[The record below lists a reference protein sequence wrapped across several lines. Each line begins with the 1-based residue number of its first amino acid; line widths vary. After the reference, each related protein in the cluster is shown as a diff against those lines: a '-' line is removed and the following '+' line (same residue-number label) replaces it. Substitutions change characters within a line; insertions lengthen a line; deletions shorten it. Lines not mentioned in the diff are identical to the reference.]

1 MKSACCMLISAALL
15 MAIAPVAADTGA
27 AAGCAQSDRNVE
39 ALSLSEPWYPHSA
52 LAYCL
57 TGAVTVEFTVGTD
70 GTTGNI
76 QITDSDPAGLFDAS
90 VVQAIEKWRFTPACK
105 DGETV
110 PQTATQTI
118 EFKLP
123 SASATACS
131 QNMASLDGE
140 AARLFDE
147 VAVRYAL
154 MAEVHQERFPGATLA
169 NELVK
174 PLTGFTGDLGAV
186 ANLHEAAFA
195 RMHDIIENSRGHAHL
210 SAVMRDLHPVMLARD
225 VDLAGLN
232 ASMDQL
238 RQSLRQFEK
247 MVTAFNRQLKS
258 DYRSIRDKGH
268 LEKSQLD
275 LLIKPFLGD
284 PEAQPEDNTPGSYR
298 HIMNLVEQLAA
309 LLEEN
314 GGDWQVED
322 ETVQFGDQARQ
333 NAWDEGNR
341 ALQEALDLQQEMI
354 SRGLQSYLDYAN

>member
-15 MAIAPVAADTGA
+15 MAIAPVVADTGA
-27 AAGCAQSDRNVE
+27 AAGCAQSDQNVE

-52 LAYCL
+52 MAYCL

-90 VVQAIEKWRFTPACK
+90 VL
-105 DGETV
+105 
-110 PQTATQTI
+110 QTI
-118 EFKLP
+118 ETIEVELP
-123 SASATACS
+123 ADSGTTCS
-131 QNMASLDGE
+131 QNMASLDEE
-140 AARLFDE
+140 AGRLFDE

-154 MAEVHQERFPGATLA
+154 MAEVYQEHFPGTALA

-186 ANLHEAAFA
+186 ADLHEAAFA
-195 RMHDIIENSRGHAHL
+195 RMHDIIENSHGHVHL

-232 ASMDQL
+232 ASIDQL
-238 RQSLRQFEK
+238 RQSLRQFEE
-247 MVTAFNRQLKS
+247 MVTAFNRQLES

-284 PEAQPEDNTPGSYR
+284 PEAQPEDNTPGGYR
-298 HIMNLVEQLAA
+298 HIMNLVEQLVA

-314 GGDWQVED
+314 SGDWQVDD
-322 ETVQFGDQARQ
+322 ETVQFGDEARQ

-354 SRGLQSYLDYAN
+354 SRGLQSYLDYAS